1 MESILCLRQIGL
13 YLGYR
18 KTFRRVCLSHLWK
31 SPIHLVTK
39 APAAYS
45 WKLAFELSEC
55 EQSGGLRSKSEVC
68 HAGLILLGVVCGGE
82 PGWSPQV
89 QEQLLEALAACCLC
103 LLGSLKFYAFK

>member
-1 MESILCLRQIGL
+1 MQSILCLRQIGL

-39 APAAYS
+39 APATYS

-55 EQSGGLRSKSEVC
+55 EQSGGLRSESEVC
-68 HAGLILLGVVCGGE
+68 HAGLIPAWCGVWGRE

-89 QEQLLEALAACCLC
+89 QEQLLEPWLPAACVFSAL
-103 LLGSLKFYAFK
+103 